1 MPAAPPL
8 LVLGG
13 APLYNKWYTF
23 PYDLSISSKSCSDPA
38 SLEND
43 PSAGRS
49 ALGVDGAVSDDMES
63 AGRGS
68 APAPAGHPGGFS
80 FRAASA

>member
-23 PYDLSISSKSCSDPA
+23 TYNLSISTKCGSDPA
-38 SLEND
+38 AAENIK
-43 PSAGRS
+43 S
-49 ALGVDGAVSDDMES
+49 
-63 AGRGS
+63 
-68 APAPAGHPGGFS
+68 
-80 FRAASA
+80 